1 VMRKS
6 LKIVQ
11 VASDTAW
18 QRFSVSVLTPLVVGI
33 VEFLLQNQFAKSMA
47 SVRRHTLGRVTL
59 GITTTLSA
67 EGASF
72 LMLVSPPG

>member
-1 VMRKS
+1 MRKS

-33 VEFLLQNQFAKSMA
+33 VEFLL
-47 SVRRHTLGRVTL
+47 
-59 GITTTLSA
+59 
-67 EGASF
+67 
-72 LMLVSPPG
+72 